1 MGVVVAQVHAASR
14 CPAEAVER
22 REFPVG
28 AEHHRVI
35 PVEHMHVQRVA
46 PLHQPVEEFPQQR
59 RRAVGRHR
67 VEVQLRLA
75 VEVPGEDR
83 DRALGAQRR
92 LVERLEVIGRVD
104 EEGDALGARHRPAV
118 VAGAQDRRRA
128 VRRLDARGGGC
139 RAFASHAAV
148 EIQHAAHYVTRTLP
162 ATHRAPKG
170 AGVVAPVAAGALV
183 VGVANGAGV
192 CAAVPLVIG
201 AVGPTVTPGT
211 AVCGVSLM
219 PRPNGLSLVLRTVVP
234 PAAAEPACSVAA
246 GLACVTVLVPMALL
260 AATRPVTCTVPSAV
274 GSCPPISV
282 APICCAV
289 GVAMPRLISD
299 WRAVSSVCAI
309 CSALIVPS
317 GVKLTTCVT
326 PMPTGVVRVT
336 GSPSARPFTRL
347 AKFTSPPA
355 KARSCGARRCTSS
368 TGEVPVCTCTVWAC
382 TPALAASAAAAINR
396 RRFMATPYFR
406 GMPGS

>member
-1 MGVVVAQVHAASR
+1 MPIFRRRSSSASGARSLRLYYASDIHGTEVLWRKFLHAPRVYEAPVIVMGGDVTGKAVIPLVQAPDGVVT
-14 CPAEAVER
+14 AELFGQPER
-22 REFPVG
+22 AGTPEER
-28 AEHHRVI
+28 AELEHRI
-35 PVEHMHVQRVA
+35 RSNGMYPHLMSADEVQRVA
-46 PLHQPVEEFPQQR
+46 ALHQPVEEFPQQR

-75 VEVPGEDR
+75 VEVPGEDG

-148 EIQHAAHYVTRTLP
+148 EIQHAAHYVTRTLA

-201 AVGPTVTPGT
+201 AVGP
-211 AVCGVSLM
+211 
-219 PRPNGLSLVLRTVVP
+219 RF
-234 PAAAEPACSVAA
+234 AAY
-246 GLACVTVLVPMALL
+246 
-260 AATRPVTCTVPSAV
+260 R
-274 GSCPPISV
+274 
-282 APICCAV
+282 
-289 GVAMPRLISD
+289 
-299 WRAVSSVCAI
+299 
-309 CSALIVPS
+309 
-317 GVKLTTCVT
+317 
-326 PMPTGVVRVT
+326 
-336 GSPSARPFTRL
+336 
-347 AKFTSPPA
+347 
-355 KARSCGARRCTSS
+355 
-368 TGEVPVCTCTVWAC
+368 
-382 TPALAASAAAAINR
+382 
-396 RRFMATPYFR
+396 
-406 GMPGS
+406 